1 MFRIASQRC
10 DSCTRRVESVFCFP
24 GVSRWMLHP
33 PMSPLTE
40 CQISISK
47 ISMTTM
53 NAMYPVCMNAA
64 VKTGTRAARAGR
76 DGGNARRAPAI
87 CWSTVHSAATIATT
101 QPQLI
106 TTTYNATKKYISS
119 KASDCRFFTFLISTD
134 KHVSL
139 LDFSAS
145 YSATPLQ

>member
-1 MFRIASQRC
+1 MI
-10 DSCTRRVESVFCFP
+10 
-24 GVSRWMLHP
+24 
-33 PMSPLTE
+33 
-40 CQISISK
+40 
-47 ISMTTM
+47 TM
-53 NAMYPVCMNAA
+53 NATVWTETRSAW
-64 VKTGTRAARAGR
+64 TGL
-76 DGGNARRAPAI
+76 DGGNARRTPTI